1 MDTDCLIMQ
10 ETKYKLYC
18 DDIEIIINMQLK
30 NRLPIK
36 KKDSVTAKCKQNI
49 LAFYDCD
56 HDAADMWN

>member
-1 MDTDCLIMQ
+1 
-10 ETKYKLYC
+10 
-18 DDIEIIINMQLK
+18 MQLK